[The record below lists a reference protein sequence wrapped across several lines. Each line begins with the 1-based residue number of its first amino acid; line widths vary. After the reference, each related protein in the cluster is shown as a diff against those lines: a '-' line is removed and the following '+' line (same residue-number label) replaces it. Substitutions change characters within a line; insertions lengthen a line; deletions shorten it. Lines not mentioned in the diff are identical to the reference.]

1 MISQFRASIR
11 IYAGLFTVT
20 LATLMFEILL
30 TRIFSVTL
38 WFHFAFMAISVAMLG
53 MAAGAVAVYLHPEEY
68 EDASRLR
75 RQMALAALFFGFAAL
90 VGFLTHRAIA
100 FTHEASLAGLGPI
113 TATYVVMAAPFF
125 FSGTCVSIAL
135 TKFPEQINKLY
146 AADLAGAAA
155 GCLLVIWTL
164 KHTDGPSAVVL
175 VTALAS
181 IGAALL
187 AEGGRLKGLFRVAAT
202 SAILFFALTAVSTA
216 LARKQASPLRLNW
229 TKVGVETQVLY
240 EKWNP
245 FSRIVVMKAKQSD
258 RPGNYEGMSPAY
270 QIKRM
275 PQELAL
281 SIDASAETTLT
292 EFQGDLRWVE
302 YLKYD
307 VRNLVHYLRPGS
319 DVLIVGAGAGR
330 DILSALAFEQHSV
343 RALEF
348 NEDILSIVNKRFGPF
363 TGHLDRDSRVVFVND
378 EARSYI
384 AGLRER
390 FDIIQISFVDT
401 WAATAA
407 GGFALTENSLYT
419 REAWQLFLK
428 RLTPRGV
435 LSVSRW
441 YCSSLPAEAYRLVSL
456 ASSALSEE
464 GVTTPRQHI
473 LVARNLPRVQNQVAP
488 WGAVTILVSKTPFS
502 AADVATLENV
512 AHRLQFDVILTPGF
526 AFDSTFAALASGK
539 GSERVAT
546 AIPLNI
552 APPSDDWPF
561 FFSMFRLRDV
571 FKLWDHGA
579 STFALY
585 SGPVITLVALLAIV
599 SVLTLLCIIIPLLR
613 KSGTALLRGALPN
626 LVFFGSIGF
635 GFMLIEVSQ
644 IQRLTIFLGHPTYGL
659 SVVLFVLL
667 LSSGLGSYST
677 QAIANSRSKSPGILM
692 LILLLGILAAV
703 GLLTPLA
710 TMGFASVS
718 TRARILVAT
727 GLLLPLGFAMGTAF
741 PLGLKQTS
749 RQSGSLTPWL
759 WGVNGATSV
768 CGSVLAVIVSLG
780 SGISSCFWTG
790 FSFYLVALGAFAFAG
805 QQARPGF
812 FPNFAV
818 SPGGTAKHSIN
829 EAGRGVR

>member
-1 MISQFRASIR
+1 
-11 IYAGLFTVT
+11 
-20 LATLMFEILL
+20 MFEILL

-38 WFHFAFMAISVAMLG
+38 WYHFAFMAISLAMLG

-75 RQMALAALFFGFAAL
+75 RQMALGSLFFGFAAL
-90 VGFLTHRAIA
+90 VGFLTHRAIV
-100 FTHEASLAGLGPI
+100 FVPDASLAGLGPI
-113 TATYVVMAAPFF
+113 TATYIVMAAPFF
-125 FSGTCVSIAL
+125 FGGVCVSVAL
-135 TKFPEQINKLY
+135 TKFPEQVNKLY

-155 GCLLVIWTL
+155 GCLLVILIL

-175 VTALAS
+175 VTALGS

-187 AEGGRLKGLFRVAAT
+187 ADGGRLKGLFRVAAT
-202 SAILFFALTAVSTA
+202 SAILFLALAAVSTA
-216 LARKQASPLRLNW
+216 LARKQASPLRLEW
-229 TKVGVETQVLY
+229 TKVGAETHVLY

-245 FSRIVVMKAKQSD
+245 FSRIVVMKGTQGNG
-258 RPGNYEGMSPAY
+258 PGNPEGLSPTY
-270 QIKRM
+270 RIERM

-281 SIDASAETTLT
+281 SIDAAAETTLT
-292 EFQGDLRWVE
+292 EFHGDLGPVE

-330 DILSALAFEQHSV
+330 DVLSALAFGQHSV

-348 NEDILSIVNKRFGPF
+348 NEDILNTVNGRFGAF
-363 TGHLDRDSRVVFVND
+363 TGHLDHDPRVVFVND

-384 AGLRER
+384 ARLRQP

-428 RLTPRGV
+428 RLTTRGV

-441 YCSSLPAEAYRLVSL
+441 YFPSMPAEAYRLVSL

-464 GVTTPRQHI
+464 GITTPRQHI
-473 LVARNLPRVQNQVAP
+473 LMVGNLPRSQNQVTPA
-488 WGAVTILVSKTPFS
+488 GAVTILVSKTPFS
-502 AADVATLENV
+502 AADVATLENA
-512 AHRLQFDVILTPGF
+512 AHRLQFDVVLTPRF
-526 AFDSTFAALASGK
+526 ALDPTFAALASGK
-539 GSERVAT
+539 DPERLVA
-546 AIPLNI
+546 AFPLNI
-552 APPSDDWPF
+552 APPTDDRPF
-561 FFSMFRLRDV
+561 FFSMLRLRDV
-571 FKLWDHGA
+571 FNTRLWDHRA
-579 STFALY
+579 NTFSLY
-585 SGPVITLVALLAIV
+585 SRPVFTLTALLVIV
-599 SVLTLLCIIIPLLR
+599 FALTLLCIIVPLLR
-613 KSGTALLRGALPN
+613 KSGIAVLSGAVPD

-644 IQRLTIFLGHPTYGL
+644 IQRLTVFLGHPTYGL

-667 LSSGLGSYST
+667 LSSGLGSYAT
-677 QAIANSRSKSPGILM
+677 QSIANSRSKGPGILM
-692 LILLLGILAAV
+692 LVLLLGVLAAI
-703 GLLTPLA
+703 GLLTPFA
-710 TMGFASVS
+710 TKGFASVS
-718 TRARILVAT
+718 TRSRILVAT

-741 PLGLKQTS
+741 PLGLKRASQ
-749 RQSGSLTPWL
+749 QSGNLTPWL

-790 FSFYLVALGAFAFAG
+790 FSFYFVALGAFVFGG
-805 QQARPGF
+805 QQALPGLSR
-812 FPNFAV
+812 NFAV
-818 SPGGTAKHSIN
+818 SPGGTGKKSID
-829 EAGRGVR
+829 EAN

>member
-1 MISQFRASIR
+1 MVRQFRASIR

-38 WFHFAFMAISVAMLG
+38 WYHFAFMAISLAMLG

-68 EDASRLR
+68 EDTSRLR
-75 RQMALAALFFGFAAL
+75 RQMALGSLFFGFAAL
-90 VGFLTHRAIA
+90 LGFLTHRAIV
-100 FTHEASLAGLGPI
+100 FVPDASLAGLGTI

-125 FSGTCVSIAL
+125 FSGVCVSVAL

-155 GCLLVIWTL
+155 GCLLVIWIL

-187 AEGGRLKGLFRVAAT
+187 ADGGRLKGLFRLAAI
-202 SAILFFALTAVSTA
+202 SAILFLALAAVSTA
-216 LARKQASPLRLNW
+216 LARKQASPLRLKW
-229 TKVGVETQVLY
+229 TKEGAETHVLY

-245 FSRIVVMKAKQSD
+245 FSRIVIMKGTQGNG
-258 RPGNYEGMSPAY
+258 PGNPEGLSPTY
-270 QIKRM
+270 RIERM

-281 SIDASAETTLT
+281 SIDAGAETTLT

-307 VRNLVHYLRPGS
+307 VKNLVHYLRPGS
-319 DVLIVGAGAGR
+319 NVLIVGAGAGR

-343 RALEF
+343 RGLEF
-348 NEDILSIVNKRFGPF
+348 NEDILNIVNGRYGPF
-363 TGHLDRDSRVVFVND
+363 TGHLDRDSRVVFVHD

-384 AGLRER
+384 ARLREP

-401 WAATAA
+401 YAATAA

-428 RLTPRGV
+428 RLTTRGV

-441 YCSSLPAEAYRLVSL
+441 YFPSMPAEAYRLVSL
-456 ASSALSEE
+456 AHSALNEE
-464 GVTTPRQHI
+464 GITTPRQHI
-473 LVARNLPRVQNQVAP
+473 LMVGNLPHSQNQVTPA
-488 WGAVTILVSKTPFS
+488 GAVTILVSKTPFS

-512 AHRLQFDVILTPGF
+512 AHRLQFDVVLTPRF
-526 AFDSTFAALASGK
+526 ALDPTFSALASGE
-539 GSERVAT
+539 GPERLVA
-546 AIPLNI
+546 AFPLNI
-552 APPSDDWPF
+552 APPSDDRPF
-561 FFSMFRLRDV
+561 FFSMLRLRDV
-571 FKLWDHGA
+571 FNTKLWDHRA
-579 STFALY
+579 NAFSLY
-585 SGPVITLVALLAIV
+585 SRPVFTLMALLVIV
-599 SVLTLLCIIIPLLR
+599 FALTLLCIIVPLLR
-613 KSGTALLRGALPN
+613 KSGIAVLSGAGPD

-667 LSSGLGSYST
+667 LSSGLGSYAT
-677 QAIANSRSKSPGILM
+677 QSIASSRSKSPGILM
-692 LILLLGILAAV
+692 LVLLLGVLASI

-710 TMGFASVS
+710 IKGFASVS

-727 GLLLPLGFAMGTAF
+727 GLLLPLGLAMGTAF
-741 PLGLKQTS
+741 PLGLKQAS
-749 RQSGSLTPWL
+749 RRSGSLTPWL

-790 FSFYLVALGAFAFAG
+790 FSFYFVALGAFLFGG
-805 QQARPGF
+805 QQAQPGLS
-812 FPNFAV
+812 PNFAA
-818 SPGGTAKHSIN
+818 SPGGTGKQSID
-829 EAGRGVR
+829 EAN

>member
-1 MISQFRASIR
+1 MVRQFRASIR

-38 WFHFAFMAISVAMLG
+38 WYHFAFMAISLAMLG

-68 EDASRLR
+68 EDTSRLR
-75 RQMALAALFFGFAAL
+75 RQMALGSLFFGLAAL
-90 VGFLTHRAIA
+90 LGFLTHRAIV
-100 FTHEASLAGLGPI
+100 FVPDASLAGLGTI

-125 FSGTCVSIAL
+125 FSGVCVSVAL

-155 GCLLVIWTL
+155 GCLLVIWIL

-187 AEGGRLKGLFRVAAT
+187 ADGGRLKGLFRLAAI
-202 SAILFFALTAVSTA
+202 SAILFLALAAVSTA
-216 LARKQASPLRLNW
+216 LARKQASPLRLKW
-229 TKVGVETQVLY
+229 TKEGAETQVLY

-245 FSRIVVMKAKQSD
+245 FSRIVIMKGTQGNG
-258 RPGNYEGMSPAY
+258 PGNPEGLSPTY
-270 QIKRM
+270 RIERM

-281 SIDASAETTLT
+281 SIDAGAETTLT

-307 VRNLVHYLRPGS
+307 VKNLVHYLRPGS
-319 DVLIVGAGAGR
+319 NVLIVGAGAGR

-343 RALEF
+343 RGLEF
-348 NEDILSIVNKRFGPF
+348 NEDILNIVNGRYGPF
-363 TGHLDRDSRVVFVND
+363 TGHLDRDSRVVFVHD

-384 AGLRER
+384 ARLREP

-401 WAATAA
+401 YAATAA

-428 RLTPRGV
+428 RLTTRGV

-441 YCSSLPAEAYRLVSL
+441 YFPSMPAEAYRLVSL
-456 ASSALSEE
+456 AHSALNEE
-464 GVTTPRQHI
+464 GITTPRQHI
-473 LVARNLPRVQNQVAP
+473 LMVGNLPHSQNQVTPA
-488 WGAVTILVSKTPFS
+488 GAVTILVSKTPFS

-512 AHRLQFDVILTPGF
+512 AHRLQFDVVLTPRF
-526 AFDSTFAALASGK
+526 ALDPTFSALASGE
-539 GSERVAT
+539 GPERLVA
-546 AIPLNI
+546 AFPLNI
-552 APPSDDWPF
+552 APPSDDRPF
-561 FFSMFRLRDV
+561 FFSMLRLRDV
-571 FKLWDHGA
+571 FNTKLWDHRA
-579 STFALY
+579 NAFSLY
-585 SGPVITLVALLAIV
+585 SRPVFTLMALLVIV
-599 SVLTLLCIIIPLLR
+599 FALTLLCIIVPLLR
-613 KSGTALLRGALPN
+613 KSGIAVLSGAGPD

-667 LSSGLGSYST
+667 LSSGLGSYAT
-677 QAIANSRSKSPGILM
+677 QSIASSRSKSPGILM
-692 LILLLGILAAV
+692 LVLLLGVLASI

-710 TMGFASVS
+710 IKGFASVS

-727 GLLLPLGFAMGTAF
+727 GLLLPLGLAMGTAF
-741 PLGLKQTS
+741 PLGLKQAS
-749 RQSGSLTPWL
+749 RRSGSLTPWL

-790 FSFYLVALGAFAFAG
+790 FSFYFVALGAFLFGG
-805 QQARPGF
+805 QQAQPGLS
-812 FPNFAV
+812 PNFAA
-818 SPGGTAKHSIN
+818 SPGGTGKQSID
-829 EAGRGVR
+829 EAN

>member
-1 MISQFRASIR
+1 MVRQFRASIR

-38 WFHFAFMAISVAMLG
+38 WYHFAFMAISLAMLG

-75 RQMALAALFFGFAAL
+75 RQMALGSLLFGFAAL
-90 VGFLTHRAIA
+90 LGFLTHRAIV
-100 FTHEASLAGLGPI
+100 FVPDASLAGLGPI

-125 FSGTCVSIAL
+125 FSGVCVSVAL

-155 GCLLVIWTL
+155 GCLLVIWIL

-187 AEGGRLKGLFRVAAT
+187 ADGGRLKGLFRLAAI
-202 SAILFFALTAVSTA
+202 SAVLFLALAAVSTA
-216 LARKQASPLRLNW
+216 LARKQASPLRLKW
-229 TKVGVETQVLY
+229 TKEGAETHVLY

-245 FSRIVVMKAKQSD
+245 FSRIVIMKGTQGNG
-258 RPGNYEGMSPAY
+258 PGNPEGLSPTY
-270 QIKRM
+270 RIERM

-281 SIDASAETTLT
+281 SIDAGAETTLT

-307 VRNLVHYLRPGS
+307 VKNLVHYLRPGS
-319 DVLIVGAGAGR
+319 NVLIVGAGAGR

-348 NEDILSIVNKRFGPF
+348 NEDILQIVNGRFGPF
-363 TGHLDRDSRVVFVND
+363 TGHLDHDSRVVFVHD

-384 AGLRER
+384 ARLREQ

-401 WAATAA
+401 YAATAA
-407 GGFALTENSLYT
+407 GGLALTENSLYT

-428 RLTPRGV
+428 RLTTRGV

-441 YCSSLPAEAYRLVSL
+441 YFPSMPAEAYRLVSL

-464 GVTTPRQHI
+464 GITTPRQHI
-473 LVARNLPRVQNQVAP
+473 LMVGNLPRSQNQVTP
-488 WGAVTILVSKTPFS
+488 CGAVTILVSKTPFS

-512 AHRLQFDVILTPGF
+512 AHRLQFDVVLTPRF
-526 AFDSTFAALASGK
+526 ALDPTFAALASGK
-539 GSERVAT
+539 DPERLVA
-546 AIPLNI
+546 AFPLNI
-552 APPSDDWPF
+552 APPIDDRPF
-561 FFSMFRLRDV
+561 FFSMLRLRDV
-571 FKLWDHGA
+571 FNTRLWDGRA
-579 STFALY
+579 NTFSLY
-585 SGPVITLVALLAIV
+585 SRPVFTLMALLVIV
-599 SVLTLLCIIIPLLR
+599 FALTLLCIIVPLLR
-613 KSGTALLRGALPN
+613 KSGIAVLSGAVPD

-667 LSSGLGSYST
+667 LSSGLGSYAT
-677 QAIANSRSKSPGILM
+677 QSIANSRSKSRGILM
-692 LILLLGILAAV
+692 LVLLLGVLAV
-703 GLLTPLA
+703 IGLLTPLA
-710 TMGFASVS
+710 TKGFASVS
-718 TRARILVAT
+718 TRSRILVAT
-727 GLLLPLGFAMGTAF
+727 GLLFPLGFAMGTAF
-741 PLGLKQTS
+741 PLGLKQAS

-790 FSFYLVALGAFAFAG
+790 FSFYFVALGAFVFGG
-805 QQARPGF
+805 QQAQPGF
-812 FPNFAV
+812 SRNFPV
-818 SPGGTAKHSIN
+818 SPGGTGKQSID
-829 EAGRGVR
+829 EAN

>member
-1 MISQFRASIR
+1 
-11 IYAGLFTVT
+11 
-20 LATLMFEILL
+20 MFEILL

-38 WFHFAFMAISVAMLG
+38 WYHFAFMAISVAMLG

-90 VGFLTHRAIA
+90 LGFLTHRAIA
-100 FTHEASLAGLGPI
+100 FVHEASLAGLGPI

-125 FSGTCVSIAL
+125 FSGICVSVAL

-187 AEGGRLKGLFRVAAT
+187 AEGDRLRHLFRVAAT
-202 SAILFFALTAVSTA
+202 SAILFFALAVVSTA

-245 FSRIVVMKAKQSD
+245 FSRIVVMKATQSD
-258 RPGNYEGMSPAY
+258 RPGNSEGMSPTY

-281 SIDASAETTLT
+281 SIDAAAETTLT

-307 VRNLVHYLRPGS
+307 VRNLVHYLRPAS

-363 TGHLDRDSRVVFVND
+363 TGHLDHYSRVVFVND

-441 YCSSLPAEAYRLVSL
+441 YCPSLPAEAYRLVSL

-464 GVTTPRQHI
+464 GITTPRQHI
-473 LVARNLPRVQNQVAP
+473 LMARNLPRAQTQVTP

-512 AHRLQFDVILTPGF
+512 AHRLQFDVVLTPGF
-526 AFDSTFAALASGK
+526 ALDPTFAALASGK
-539 GSERVAT
+539 DPERSVVAL
-546 AIPLNI
+546 PLNI
-552 APPSDDWPF
+552 APPTDDRPF
-561 FFSMFRLRDV
+561 FFSMLRLRDV
-571 FKLWDHGA
+571 FNTRLWDRTA
-579 STFALY
+579 NTFSIY
-585 SGPVITLVALLAIV
+585 SRPVFTLAALLAIV

-613 KSGTALLRGALPN
+613 KAGIAVLCGAVPD
-626 LVFFGSIGF
+626 LVYFGSIGF

-667 LSSGLGSYST
+667 LSSGLGSYAT
-677 QAIANSRSKSPGILM
+677 QSIANSRSKSPGMLM
-692 LILLLGILAAV
+692 LVLLLGILAAV

-741 PLGLKQTS
+741 PLGLKQAS
-749 RQSGSLTPWL
+749 RRSGSLTPWL

-790 FSFYLVALGAFAFAG
+790 FSFYFVALGAFVLG
-805 QQARPGF
+805 GHQAQPGLS
-812 FPNFAV
+812 PNFAV
-818 SPGGTAKHSIN
+818 SPGGAGMHSIDK
-829 EAGRGVR
+829 AGGGVR

>member
-1 MISQFRASIR
+1 MVSQSRASIR

-20 LATLMFEILL
+20 LSTLMFEILL

-38 WFHFAFMAISVAMLG
+38 WYHFAFMAISLAMLG

-68 EDASRLR
+68 EDGSRLR
-75 RQMALAALFFGFAAL
+75 RQMALSSFFFGLAALL
-90 VGFLTHRAIA
+90 GFLTHRAIPFA
-100 FTHEASLAGLGPI
+100 PEASLAGLGPL

-125 FSGTCVSIAL
+125 FSGVCVSVAL

-146 AADLAGAAA
+146 AADLAGAAT
-155 GCLLVIWTL
+155 GCLFVICAL
-164 KHTDGPSAVVL
+164 KHMDGPSAVVL

-187 AEGGRLKGLFRVAAT
+187 AEGDRLFCVAT
-202 SAILFFALTAVSTA
+202 ISAILFLALAAVNTA
-216 LARKQASPLRLNW
+216 LARKQASPLRLEW
-229 TKVGVETQVLY
+229 TKIGAETQVLY

-245 FSRIVVMKAKQSD
+245 FSRIVIM
-258 RPGNYEGMSPAY
+258 RGNERSGLGNPEGVSPTY

-292 EFQGDLRWVE
+292 EFQGDFSRVE

-307 VRNLVHYLRPGS
+307 VKNIVHYLRPRS

-330 DILSALAFEQHSV
+330 DVLSALAFEQHSV
-343 RALEF
+343 RAVEF
-348 NEDILSIVNKRFGPF
+348 NEDILNIVNKRFGPF
-363 TGHLDRDSRVVFVND
+363 TGHLDYDPRVAFVHD

-384 AGLRER
+384 AGLREP
-390 FDIIQISFVDT
+390 FGIIQISFVDT

-419 REAWQLFLK
+419 REAWQLFLN

-441 YCSSLPAEAYRLVSL
+441 YFPGLPAEAYRLVSL
-456 ASSALSEE
+456 ASSTLREE
-464 GVTTPRQHI
+464 GITTPRQHI
-473 LVARNLPRVQNQVAP
+473 LMAANLPRSQSQATP
-488 WGAVTILVSKTPFS
+488 CGAVTILVSKTPFS
-502 AADVATLENV
+502 AADVATMENV
-512 AHRLQFDVILTPGF
+512 AHRLQFSVVLTPGF
-526 AFDSTFAALASGK
+526 ALDPTFAALASGK
-539 GSERVAT
+539 NPERSVA
-546 AIPLNI
+546 AFPLNI
-552 APPSDDWPF
+552 APPIDDRPF
-561 FFSMFRLRDV
+561 FFSMLRLRDV
-571 FKLWDHGA
+571 FNTRLWDHTA
-579 STFALY
+579 NTFNLY
-585 SGPVITLVALLAIV
+585 SRPVFSLLALLAVV
-599 SVLTLLCIIIPLLR
+599 SVLTLLCIIFPLLR
-613 KSGTALLRGALPN
+613 KSGIAVLSGAVPD

-667 LSSGLGSYST
+667 LSSGLGSYAT
-677 QAIANSRSKSPGILM
+677 QSIANSRSKSPGILM
-692 LILLLGILAAV
+692 LVLLLGVLAAI

-710 TMGFASVS
+710 TKGFASVS
-718 TRARILVAT
+718 TRSRILVAT

-741 PLGLKQTS
+741 PLGLKLAS
-749 RQSGSLTPWL
+749 RKSGSLTPWL

-768 CGSVLAVIVSLG
+768 CGSVLAVIVSLA

-790 FSFYLVALGAFAFAG
+790 ISFYFVALGAFVLGG
-805 QQARPGF
+805 QQALPGLS
-812 FPNFAV
+812 PNFAV
-818 SPGGTAKHSIN
+818 SPGGTGKRSID
-829 EAGRGVR
+829 EAN

>member
-1 MISQFRASIR
+1 MVRQFRASIR

-20 LATLMFEILL
+20 LVTLMFEILL

-38 WFHFAFMAISVAMLG
+38 WYHFAFMAISLAMLG

-68 EDASRLR
+68 NDASRLR
-75 RQMALAALFFGFAAL
+75 RKMALSSLFFGLTAL
-90 VGFLTHRAIA
+90 LGFLTHRAIPFA
-100 FTHEASLAGLGPI
+100 PEASLAGLGPL

-125 FSGTCVSIAL
+125 FSGICVSIAL

-146 AADLAGAAA
+146 AADLAGAAT
-155 GCLLVIWTL
+155 GCLFVIWAL
-164 KHTDGPSAVVL
+164 KQMDGPSAVVL

-187 AEGGRLKGLFRVAAT
+187 ADGGRLFRVAT
-202 SAILFFALTAVSTA
+202 ISAILFLSLAAVSTA
-216 LARKQASPLRLNW
+216 LARMQASPLRLGW
-229 TKVGVETQVLY
+229 TKIGAETQVLY

-245 FSRIVVMKAKQSD
+245 FSRIVIMKGTQGNG
-258 RPGNYEGMSPAY
+258 PGNPEGMSPAY
-270 QIKRM
+270 RVKRM

-292 EFQGDLRWVE
+292 EFQGDFRWVE

-307 VRNLVHYLRPGS
+307 VKNIVHYLRPGS

-330 DILSALAFEQHSV
+330 DVLSALAFEQHSV
-343 RALEF
+343 RAVEF
-348 NEDILSIVNKRFGPF
+348 NEDILNIVNGRFGPF
-363 TGHLDRDSRVVFVND
+363 TGHLDHDSRVVFVHD

-384 AGLRER
+384 ARLREP

-419 REAWQLFLK
+419 REAWQLFLN

-441 YCSSLPAEAYRLVSL
+441 YFPNMPVEAYRLVSL

-464 GVTTPRQHI
+464 GITTPWQHI
-473 LVARNLPRVQNQVAP
+473 LMVSNLPRSQDQVP
-488 WGAVTILVSKTPFS
+488 PCGAVTILVSKTPFS
-502 AADVATLENV
+502 AADVATLEDV
-512 AHRLQFDVILTPGF
+512 AHRLQFDLVLTPRF
-526 AFDSTFAALASGK
+526 ALDPTFAALASGK
-539 GSERVAT
+539 DPERFVA
-546 AIPLNI
+546 AFPLNI
-552 APPSDDWPF
+552 APPSDDRPF
-561 FFSMFRLRDV
+561 FFSMLRLRDM
-571 FKLWDHGA
+571 FNTRLWGHGA
-579 STFALY
+579 NTLSLY
-585 SGPVITLVALLAIV
+585 SRPVFTLTALLVIV
-599 SVLTLLCIIIPLLR
+599 FALTLLCIIVPLLR
-613 KSGTALLRGALPN
+613 KSGKAVLSRAVPD

-644 IQRLTIFLGHPTYGL
+644 IQKLTIFLGHPTYGL

-667 LSSGLGSYST
+667 LSSGLGSYAT
-677 QAIANSRSKSPGILM
+677 QSVADSRSKSPGVLM
-692 LILLLGILAAV
+692 LILLLGILAAI

-710 TMGFASVS
+710 TKGFASVS

-727 GLLLPLGFAMGTAF
+727 GLLLPLGFAMGMAF
-741 PLGLKQTS
+741 PLGLKQAS
-749 RQSGSLTPWL
+749 RRSGSLTPWL

-790 FSFYLVALGAFAFAG
+790 FSFYCAALGAFIFSG
-805 QQARPGF
+805 QEAQPGLS
-812 FPNFAV
+812 PNFAV
-818 SPGGTAKHSIN
+818 SPVGTSKQSID
-829 EAGRGVR
+829 EANKAAR